1 MTGNIT
7 LTSSQ
12 RGSLLSLQDTSRLSE
27 RTTLRL
33 STGRSVNSVS
43 DGAVAFFRA
52 RALNNRANDL
62 NDRKN
67 DISQGVTAL
76 NTALEGTDA
85 VDSLLKQLRGVVEG
99 ARSSTTTER
108 QDANDQFL
116 NILNQISELTN
127 DTSYQGLNLLNNTK
141 NVLSVRFS
149 DRTQAI
155 INIKGFD
162 FNASTFSTRSIF
174 YHTGINGIS
183 FANAPTVFSR
193 DGKVSSSVATVFSA
207 FLGSVPEAA
216 FVSFTNIGLNNE
228 RIASLDTFIKRIDQ
242 AISRVRSNAATL
254 GNNAAVLETRLNFT
268 TRYVARLQA
277 GGDSLVLADLN
288 EEGAN
293 LLALQTRQQLG
304 VNGLSL
310 ASQQQQAVLSL
321 IR

>member
-1 MTGNIT
+1 MSGNIT

-12 RGSLLSLQDTSRLSE
+12 RGSLLSLQDTARLSE

-33 STGRSVNSVS
+33 STGRSVNTVA

-62 NDRKN
+62 SDRKN

-85 VDSLLKQLRGVVEG
+85 IDSLLKQLRGVVEG
-99 ARSSTTTER
+99 SRSSTGTER
-108 QDANDQFL
+108 LDSNEQFL
-116 NILNQISELTN
+116 NILNQISELAN
-127 DTSYQGLNLLNNTK
+127 DTSYQGLNLLNNSK

-162 FNASTFSTRSIF
+162 FNASTFSNRSIF
-174 YHTGINGIS
+174 YHTGINGAS
-183 FANAPTVFSR
+183 FTNEPTVFSR
-193 DGKVSSSVATVFSA
+193 DGKVSGSVGKVFSA
-207 FLGSVPEAA
+207 FLGKVHAVA
-216 FVSFTNIGLNNE
+216 FTSFTAIGVNNS
-228 RIASLDTFIKRIDQ
+228 RIEVLDTFIKRIDQ

-268 TRYVARLQA
+268 SRYVSRLQA
-277 GGDSLVLADLN
+277 GGDNLVLADLN